1 MTDIEKLRE
10 LLAAATPGPWKH
22 IPGKRMVFV
31 VAPECHVYSNRDND
45 DGEGPYH
52 PNTIKRWNADA
63 ALICAAV
70 NALPELIAVKAERD
84 KAQRA
89 CEQMGARITELLAL
103 REERADIVGRDLEFA
118 RMADGTIKV
127 GYNPRTEEGGWTLIG
142 DVTKAVTAIEAQ
154 RDNALRDLDAANQL
168 VIRVRAALNRET
180 GQ

>member
-63 ALICAAV
+63 ALIVAAV
-70 NALPELIAVKAERD
+70 NALPAMCNEID
-84 KAQRA
+84 
-89 CEQMGARITELLAL
+89 AL
-103 REERADIVGRDLEFA
+103 RADRD
-118 RMADGTIKV
+118 RMREALSIFVKCSYPADTSIDPR
-127 GYNPRTEEGGWTLIG
+127 GYGWC
-142 DVTKAVTAIEAQ
+142 EAWL
-154 RDNALRDLDAANQL
+154 DEALPIA
-168 VIRVRAALNRET
+168 RAALGET
-180 GQ
+180 K